1 MTLHFRRTGQAMM
14 FDSNPKHARARGRRA
29 SDVSMTVGLAAA
41 VLLGV
46 CGGNAG
52 AAASSAA
59 HLVAMTTGGSPNA
72 TGCGTPRPSGTL
84 TPTVAGHPRVV
95 LVHVP
100 NGYSGA
106 AKVPLVLNMHGSGST
121 AAEQEAF
128 TGMDATADAE
138 GFIVAYPQA
147 LLPDRSGFDWNVPG
161 VARIGDK
168 PVPKDAANDVEFLTR
183 LVGALEQ
190 RYCIDPSRVY
200 ATGFS
205 GGARISSQL
214 ACDASNTFAAVAP
227 VSGLRHPTPCPATR
241 PVPII
246 ALHGTAD
253 PVDPYGGHGQAY
265 WTYSVPQAAADWAR
279 QDRCSPS
286 GTSHVGA
293 GFTLVVYDGCGDGSA
308 VELYSITGEGHEW
321 PGGPPLRRKLT
332 RVLGP
337 QSSAVDADTTMWMF
351 FAAHPLPPSVPAR

>member
-1 MTLHFRRTGQAMM
+1 MTSRSSWTAEAVTIG
-14 FDSNPKHARARGRRA
+14 SSPKHDRAWHRRA
-29 SDVSMTVGLAAA
+29 SAISMTVGVAAA
-41 VLLGV
+41 VLLGAY
-46 CGGNAG
+46 GGSAG
-52 AAASSAA
+52 AGASSAA
-59 HLVAMTTGGSPNA
+59 NLAAMTTGGSSNA
-72 TGCGTPRPSGTL
+72 TGCGTPGSSSTL
-84 TPTVAGHPRVV
+84 TPTLAGHRRVV
-95 LVHVP
+95 IVHLP

-106 AKVPLVLNMHGSGST
+106 GRVPLVLNMHGSGST

-161 VARIGDK
+161 VSRIGDR
-168 PVPKDAANDVEFLTR
+168 PVPKDAANDVDFLTR
-183 LVGALEQ
+183 LVGILEQ